1 MDVLVPVAELSDQF
15 VCHSERIAVLVKVG
29 ETVMIDGHCFSFEAH
44 FWNDKLVTS
53 QSVGNVKI
61 MKPGGRRIQTRKKG
75 GQ

>member
-44 FWNDKLVTS
+44 F
-53 QSVGNVKI
+53 
-61 MKPGGRRIQTRKKG
+61 
-75 GQ
+75 